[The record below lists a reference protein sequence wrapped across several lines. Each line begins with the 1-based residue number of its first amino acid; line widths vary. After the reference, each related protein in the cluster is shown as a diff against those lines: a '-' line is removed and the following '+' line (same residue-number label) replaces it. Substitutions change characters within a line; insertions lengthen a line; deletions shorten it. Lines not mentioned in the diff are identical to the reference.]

1 MEPLYIKLHSDRQ
14 IAAHVYHG
22 WTLCG
27 AFVDPD
33 YGQIY
38 ESLLKWEL
46 PEPLRRPDAN
56 EIQRFRMVSV
66 VEANFA
72 IEERGTVIAPGIPR
86 TPKCD
91 LKRGDMIVLISPTT
105 EKAFTA
111 EIKEVGMLSP
121 PSPKG
126 WPIQLDRSVSKED
139 VPEGTQVWMRDPNK
153 ETKSEQGAAGQPAT
167 TPRVGD

>member
-33 YGQIY
+33 SHQIY
-38 ESLLKWEL
+38 ESLVKWEL
-46 PEPLRRPDAN
+46 PEPLRRPDST
-56 EIQRFRMVSV
+56 EIGRFEQVCV
-66 VEANFA
+66 VEEAFV
-72 IEERGTVIAPGIPR
+72 IQDRGTVIASGIPR
-86 TPKCD
+86 NPQFD
-91 LKRGDMIVLISPTT
+91 LRRGDRIVLICPQT

-111 EIKEVGMLSP
+111 EIKQTEMLSP

-126 WPIQLDRSVSKED
+126 WPIQLAPEISRED
-139 VPEGTQVWMRDPNK
+139 VPPGTLVWMRRDETRHGVNK
-153 ETKSEQGAAGQPAT
+153 AVEATAAP
-167 TPRVGD
+167 PRS

>member
-27 AFVDPD
+27 AFVDPESH
-33 YGQIY
+33 QIY

-46 PEPLRRPDAN
+46 PEALRRPDED
-56 EIQRFRMVSV
+56 EIKRFRLISV
-66 VEANFA
+66 VEATFS
-72 IEERGTVIAPGIPR
+72 IEDRGTVIEPGIPR
-86 TPKCD
+86 SPKFD
-91 LKRGDMIVLISPTT
+91 LKRGDLIVLVSPKT
-105 EKAFTA
+105 EKAFTS

-126 WPIQLDRSVSKED
+126 WPILLSPAVSQEE
-139 VPEGTQVWMRDPNK
+139 VPEGTQVWMRDPN
-153 ETKSEQGAAGQPAT
+153 TKQRG
-167 TPRVGD
+167 